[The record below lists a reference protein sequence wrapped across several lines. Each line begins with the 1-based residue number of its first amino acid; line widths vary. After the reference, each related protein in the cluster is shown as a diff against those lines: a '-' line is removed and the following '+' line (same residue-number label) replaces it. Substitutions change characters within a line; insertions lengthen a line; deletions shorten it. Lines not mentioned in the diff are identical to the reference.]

1 MTAGRVPVRAS
12 AAEAVAGI
20 ADGATV
26 AVTGSGGGVLEPDVL
41 LAAIEQRFLDTGRPR
56 GLTFLHAFGLGDRDR
71 RGTNRFAHA
80 GLTRRVIGG
89 HWTWSPRMMEL
100 AGRDE
105 IEAYVWPAG
114 AISLLLREIG
124 ARRPGL
130 ITRTGLHTFVDPRR
144 GGGRANATAREE
156 LVGLLELDGR
166 EYLHYRPMAVD
177 VALIRGTE
185 ADPLGNIGCTEEPA
199 VLDVL
204 ALAQAAR
211 AGGGTVLAQVK
222 RLTGGPLPP
231 HQVTV
236 PGSLVD
242 TVVVAPDQWQTYAA
256 EYDPSLCAPVAQRA
270 SAPVAQRP
278 RAPWPTDPVRAAIAR
293 RAALEVPSGSVLNVG
308 FGLAA
313 EVVDALAEQG
323 RLGEVTLAI
332 EQGLFNG
339 VPETGTL
346 FGVAHGPTA
355 RLASTNQFELFATG
369 LLDTCCLG
377 MAQLDASGSVNVSR
391 FGAQIVGP
399 GGFVDISQYAR
410 KAVFCGTFTTKG
422 LHAEVHDGGLRIV
435 REGTVRKLL
444 AQVEEVTYAGPFA
457 RAEGRE
463 AVYVTERAVFRLTA
477 GGVQLTEVA
486 DGVDIERDILP
497 QMGFVPVI
505 RDVRPMP
512 AEVFR
517 VGTG

>member
-1 MTAGRVPVRAS
+1 MTPLFTNAS
-12 AAEAVAGI
+12 QAVAGI

-26 AVTGSGGGVLEPDVL
+26 AVTGSGGGVLEPDAL
-41 LAAIEQRFLDTGRPR
+41 LAALERRFLDTGYPR

-71 RGTNRFAHA
+71 RGTNRFAHE

-100 AGRDE
+100 AGRDA

-130 ITRTGLHTFVDPRR
+130 VTRTGLHTFVDPRQS
-144 GGGRANATAREE
+144 GGRANASASED
-156 LVGLLELDGR
+156 LVALLELDGR
-166 EYLHYRPMAVD
+166 EYLHYRPMPVD

-185 ADPLGNIGCTEEPA
+185 ADPLGNIGCADEPA

-222 RLTGGPLPP
+222 RLSPDPLPP
-231 HQVTV
+231 HQVAV
-236 PGSLVD
+236 PGPLVD
-242 TVVVAPDQWQTYAA
+242 AVIVEPGQWQTYAA
-256 EYDPSLCAPVAQRA
+256 EFDPTLCGA
-270 SAPVAQRP
+270 VAQRP
-278 RAPWPTDPVRAAIAR
+278 RPPWPADPVRAVIAR
-293 RAALEVPSGSVLNVG
+293 RAALEVSPGAVLNVG

-313 EVVDALAEQG
+313 EVVDALAERG
-323 RLGEVTLAI
+323 RLDEVTLAI

-346 FGVAHGPTA
+346 FGVAHGPTV
-355 RLASTNQFELFATG
+355 RLPSTNQFELFAMG
-369 LLDTCCLG
+369 LLDACCLG
-377 MAQLDASGSVNVSR
+377 MAQLDATGSVNVSR
-391 FGAQIVGP
+391 FGGQIIGP

-410 KAVFCGTFTTKG
+410 KAVFCGTFTAKG
-422 LHAEVHDGGLRIV
+422 LHAEVHNGQLRIV
-435 REGTVRKLL
+435 KEGTVPKLL
-444 AQVEEVTYAGPFA
+444 DRVEEVTYSGPFA

-463 AVYVTERAVFRLTA
+463 AVYVTERAVFRLTDE
-477 GGVQLTEVA
+477 GVELTEVA
-486 DGVDIERDILP
+486 DGVDIDRDILAH
-497 QMGFVPVI
+497 MRFTPVI
-505 RDVRPMP
+505 RNVRPMP
-512 AEVFR
+512 RDVFTGWHSGQTSQAAISGEV
-517 VGTG
+517 